1 MKSELIENL
10 LDRRCGNP
18 VPRKWGKCLPLCEFH
33 EKNDKEVHYQ
43 ELGRADIFHIASR
56 WLDFFL
62 ADRSLTYFY
71 ILGIN
76 FSRLNFDFF
85 GEVKGAERY
94 YRIYNRFFRMALQ
107 KSVKS
112 YFSSYN
118 NIMIDKIFHDK
129 GDIAEYE
136 IFPWHTIYRLG
147 VEDDK
152 LRFRCCE
159 LEFIDSNHHISE
171 VLDSHL
177 IQYIDL
183 LLGLTYNCLH
193 ASATHDKVKELTLR
207 ISGVVHRL
215 INAPSNVRS
224 SYRYVNRLCVDFF
237 PKHCIGTEHDL
248 SSRCL
253 RLDSFYKK
261 RPLTIYDLHQPDL
274 FDI

>member
-1 MKSELIENL
+1 
-10 LDRRCGNP
+10 
-18 VPRKWGKCLPLCEFH
+18 
-33 EKNDKEVHYQ
+33 
-43 ELGRADIFHIASR
+43 
-56 WLDFFL
+56 
-62 ADRSLTYFY
+62 
-71 ILGIN
+71 
-76 FSRLNFDFF
+76 
-85 GEVKGAERY
+85 
-94 YRIYNRFFRMALQ
+94 MALQ

-112 YFSSYN
+112 YFSSCN
-118 NIMIDKIFHDK
+118 NVVIDKIFHDK

-152 LRFRCCE
+152 LRFRCRE

-193 ASATHDKVKELTLR
+193 ASATHDKVRELTLR
-207 ISGVVHRL
+207 ISEVVHRL

-224 SYRYVNRLCVDFF
+224 SYKYVNRLCVDFF
-237 PKHCIGTEHDL
+237 PKYCIGTEHDL
-248 SSRCL
+248 ISRYL

-261 RPLTIYDLHQPDL
+261 DRLQSTTCISQICLTYDRYTPKWSVLHLTLFLFPQSYFLFAVMYNRGFFIKKPWQKRRGEGCPPSLFSLTSFTLPSSPSSPPQTQSGIFRYIYISSSRSWENGQR
-274 FDI
+274 FF

>member
-1 MKSELIENL
+1 MSSVHLQLFCDEVKESVLRNPYGENETWVYLGILIVPTYMKSELIENL

-18 VPRKWGKCLPLCEFH
+18 APKKWGQCLPLCEFH

-43 ELGRADIFHIASR
+43 ELGRADVFHITSR

-112 YFSSYN
+112 YFSSCN
-118 NIMIDKIFHDK
+118 NIVIDKIFHDK

-136 IFPWHTIYRLG
+136 IFP
-147 VEDDK
+147 
-152 LRFRCCE
+152 
-159 LEFIDSNHHISE
+159 
-171 VLDSHL
+171 
-177 IQYIDL
+177 
-183 LLGLTYNCLH
+183 
-193 ASATHDKVKELTLR
+193 
-207 ISGVVHRL
+207 
-215 INAPSNVRS
+215 
-224 SYRYVNRLCVDFF
+224 
-237 PKHCIGTEHDL
+237 
-248 SSRCL
+248 
-253 RLDSFYKK
+253 
-261 RPLTIYDLHQPDL
+261 
-274 FDI
+274 